1 MVKIQ
6 MKGVITMKGL
16 YIQTD
21 NPLYPYIFWCKNTM
35 IACCSEEDYENTV
48 NELAD
53 QGYTFI
59 NRV

>member
-1 MVKIQ
+1 
-6 MKGVITMKGL
+6 MKSL

-21 NPLYPYIFWCKNTM
+21 NPHYPYVFWCKNTM
-35 IACCSEEDYENTV
+35 IAWCDAEDYENTV

-59 NRV
+59 NRVQYLATH